1 MKAQTKT
8 STYNPQN
15 VIMQKIEEM
24 PYDDPEYVEQV
35 LAMDKSTFKKVN
47 IEELWI

>member
-24 PYDDPEYVEQV
+24 PYDPEYVEQV